1 MDGYEYSHCICMV
14 CYKHWN
20 HEGHE
25 IESADNTK
33 AASTTTTIYTG
44 GKTGGVLT

>member
-1 MDGYEYSHCICMV
+1 MDGYDYSHCICMV

-33 AASTTTTIYTG
+33 KQHG
-44 GKTGGVLT
+44 GKKQVVC

>member
-20 HEGHE
+20 HE

-44 GKTGGVLT
+44 KKKQVVC